1 MVSSVQVLRDIAIFL
16 AMLVVC
22 FFAGRWSKPAKENTT
37 IVERRDTVWVC
48 DTLVEEKPVYVR
60 QTVVDTMLVPVRDT
74 ISLHDTTYIALER
87 TQREYVGEDYR
98 ALVSGYNPALD
109 RIEVFPK
116 TAYITNTVTKPA
128 RKWGIGVQ
136 AGYGVGK
143 NGFTPY
149 VGIGVSY
156 NIIRF

>member
-37 IVERRDTVWVC
+37 IVERRDTVWAS
-48 DTLVEEKPVYVR
+48 DTLVVDRPVYVR
-60 QTVVDTMLVPVRDT
+60 QKVVDTMLVPVHDT
-74 ISLHDTTYIALER
+74 ISLHDTTFVALER
-87 TQREYVGEDYR
+87 TQKEYSGEDYR
-98 ALVSGYNPALD
+98 AWVSGYNPALD

-116 TAYITNTVTKPA
+116 TAYITNTVTEPA

-136 AGYGVGK
+136 AGCGVGK
-143 NGFTPY
+143 DGFTPY